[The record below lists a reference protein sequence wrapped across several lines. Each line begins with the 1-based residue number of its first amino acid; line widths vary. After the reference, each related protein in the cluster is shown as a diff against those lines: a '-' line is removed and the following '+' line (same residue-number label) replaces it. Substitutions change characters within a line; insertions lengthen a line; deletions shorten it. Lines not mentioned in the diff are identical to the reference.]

1 MLLNRATEF
10 RDSHTVTVDTWPE
23 FVAAVA
29 GGWARAL
36 HCGQQACEDD
46 IKAET
51 AATPRCI
58 PLEGEPETGL
68 CIRCDL
74 PSAYGKRL
82 IFGRA
87 Y

>member
-1 MLLNRATEF
+1 MDSWEEFTE
-10 RDSHTVTVDTWPE
+10 
-23 FVAAVA
+23 AVKT
-29 GGWARAL
+29 GWALAL
-36 HCGQQACEDD
+36 ACDAPECEDE
-46 IKAET
+46 IKAAT

-58 PLEGEPETGL
+58 PSEGPAEEGL
-68 CIRCDL
+68 CIRCNL